1 MLSMLYGIRRT
12 AYREDIMKLAIVAAT
27 GRIGRAI
34 TELAVARG
42 HEVTAVVRTPSKL
55 ASGVDCVRVDLAA
68 PDPAALESAIA
79 GRDAVLSALGPRGR
93 ADIGIVAP
101 GTRAIIAAMEATGV
115 RRIVA
120 VSAAPTS
127 TVAVPGRRPNPPKH
141 DPGDGLVMRYVLAP
155 AIGRVL
161 RRHYLDLAIMEED
174 LRASSLEWTVVRPPL
189 LNDKPPTGRYRRAYG
204 RNIRGGFSIPRGDVA
219 DLMLRALDQPESIGQ
234 YVGVAT

>member
-1 MLSMLYGIRRT
+1 
-12 AYREDIMKLAIVAAT
+12 MKLAIVAAT
-27 GRIGRAI
+27 GRIGRVI
-34 TELAVARG
+34 VKLAAAAG
-42 HEVTAVVRTPSKL
+42 HEVTAAVRTPSKL
-55 ASGVDCVRVDLAA
+55 PSGVDGVRVDLAA

-79 GRDAVLSALGPRGR
+79 GRDAVISAVGPRGL

-141 DPGDGLVMRYVLAP
+141 DPGDGPVMRYVLAP
-155 AIGRVL
+155 VVGRIL

-174 LRASSLEWTVVRPPL
+174 LRASGLEWTVVRPPL
-189 LNDKPPTGRYRRAYG
+189 LTDKPPTGRYRRAYG
-204 RNIRGGFSIPRGDVA
+204 RNIRGGFSVPRGDVA
-219 DLMLRALDQPESIGQ
+219 DLMLRVLDEPESIGQ
-234 YVGVAT
+234 YVGLAT